1 MPSGARPVLRQYCC
15 VHTPLVAMAT
25 ATYLHAM
32 GAHDALVTKKSFGVG
47 RGFAVLVAIFALSFA
62 LMVLGGHLRA
72 SRQRKRRQE
81 RP

>member
-1 MPSGARPVLRQYCC
+1 
-15 VHTPLVAMAT
+15 
-25 ATYLHAM
+25 M
-32 GAHDALVTKKSFGVG
+32 GAHDALVTKKSFWVG

-72 SRQRKRRQE
+72 SRQRKRREE